1 MIEAKSKVFDDSITR
16 NMEVERKHHRLIIGP
31 QGSNL
36 RAMIMQAGGPD
47 EPRLH
52 NRMVRFPKTD
62 AEGNTIRVEGQKAV
76 VDNICAAIEAL
87 VRQQESQTTEIAD
100 ISADKHP
107 RLIGRGGETR
117 RQLEQQ
123 FGVQINVPRQNEE
136 GAARTQV
143 KISGQPGDVEKAKAH
158 ILEMTKDMEGETVQV
173 PRRFHHAVADN
184 GQFFRRLRGDQ
195 KVTVDHA

>member
-1 MIEAKSKVFDDSITR
+1 
-16 NMEVERKHHRLIIGP
+16 
-31 QGSNL
+31 
-36 RAMIMQAGGPD
+36 MIMQAGGPD

-158 ILEMTKDMEGETVQV
+158 ILASVDSKGISIGGSGDLTFFIGLFMLQQFRKSQV
-173 PRRFHHAVADN
+173 
-184 GQFFRRLRGDQ
+184 
-195 KVTVDHA
+195 TM